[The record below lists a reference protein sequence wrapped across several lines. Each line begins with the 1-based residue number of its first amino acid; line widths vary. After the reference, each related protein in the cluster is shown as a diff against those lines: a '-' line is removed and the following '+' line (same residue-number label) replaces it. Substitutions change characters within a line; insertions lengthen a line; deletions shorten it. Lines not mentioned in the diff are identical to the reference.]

1 MICQIIVIVIKWK
14 FSKRDC
20 YQIAQDI
27 STYVECNLTVSQHEM
42 SPSTFWHCTIKY
54 SKATRTLVGYIFS
67 LKGHAAPVETIFS
80 SLSYSKPKIRN
91 KMTSTNLKIIATVQ
105 KSLKRGEPTKSSGK
119 RTHDATTGV
128 NPNVD
133 DNSDELLFTF
143 IWQDDN
149 VEEFDFEEAFE
160 EVISEDNDFGDL
172 LDVES
177 VELVLSS
184 SNNFIDGLFD
194 MNKFNAAGVHVNASN
209 PTHNIQNEE
218 NDEEFFTV
226 DDILVL

>member
-1 MICQIIVIVIKWK
+1 
-14 FSKRDC
+14 
-20 YQIAQDI
+20 
-27 STYVECNLTVSQHEM
+27 M
-42 SPSTFWHCTIKY
+42 S
-54 SKATRTLVGYIFS
+54 G
-67 LKGHAAPVETIFS
+67 
-80 SLSYSKPKIRN
+80 
-91 KMTSTNLKIIATVQ
+91 
-105 KSLKRGEPTKSSGK
+105 KSLGK
-119 RTHDATTGV
+119 RTRDATTGV

-133 DNSDELLFTF
+133 DNLDELRSTF
-143 IWQDDN
+143 IRQDDN

-160 EVISEDNDFGDL
+160 DVISLDDNFGDL

-177 VELVLSS
+177 LELVLSS

-226 DDILVL
+226 DDILVLW

>member
-1 MICQIIVIVIKWK
+1 
-14 FSKRDC
+14 
-20 YQIAQDI
+20 
-27 STYVECNLTVSQHEM
+27 
-42 SPSTFWHCTIKY
+42 
-54 SKATRTLVGYIFS
+54 
-67 LKGHAAPVETIFS
+67 
-80 SLSYSKPKIRN
+80 
-91 KMTSTNLKIIATVQ
+91 
-105 KSLKRGEPTKSSGK
+105 
-119 RTHDATTGV
+119 V

-133 DNSDELLFTF
+133 DNSDELLSTF
-143 IWQDDN
+143 IRQDDN

-160 EVISEDNDFGDL
+160 EVISEDNNFGDL